1 MLRCSPLVRDRL
13 RHTRTALFAIAIV
26 LIGAGCGG
34 DVKWTDSDGDV
45 AGGSYRLLDYEVTSE
60 RYRQWIAANR
70 ALDGVEIGEP
80 VSVDLR
86 NLTEKDI
93 DRVEETLAN
102 HAAARASIESAGMSV
117 RDFVLTTIALAQPW
131 AEASQA
137 VTANVDIADPGPT
150 VTRRPPPPQPV
161 PIRVEDGDDGDSDSD
176 SDNGKGKKKGR
187 KKGRG

>member
-1 MLRCSPLVRDRL
+1 MLRGSLLVRDRL
-13 RHTRTALFAIAIV
+13 RHTRTALFAFAIV
-26 LIGAGCGG
+26 LTGAGCRG

-60 RYRQWIAANR
+60 RYRQWIAAHR

-93 DRVEETLAN
+93 ERVEETLAN

-131 AEASQA
+131 AESSNA
-137 VTANVDIADPGPT
+137 VTANVNVADPGPT
-150 VTRRPPPPQPV
+150 VTRRPPSPQPV
-161 PIRVEDGDDGDSDSD
+161 PIRVEDDDDSDSD
-176 SDNGKGKKKGR
+176 SDDGKRKKKGR